1 MSTYDLGDVCRLAV
15 QITDSTG
22 TLANATAVT
31 LTVTLPDGTTS
42 GSLTPTNT
50 ATGVY
55 QYDYTPTAVGRYGVR
70 WVATGT
76 NAGAFTDVF
85 TVLDPAELPVVGLAE
100 AKRYLNVTASTD
112 DEEIRRMLG
121 VATDLCERYTGR
133 ALRRKTVT
141 ESFASDGYASTL
153 VLRQVPALSVSSV
166 SENGTA
172 VASGGYTLRGD
183 LGLLARG
190 SATSPSRWAFG
201 TVAVT
206 YVAGYADPPQVAV
219 EAVLVVLRHLWD
231 TQRGSSAGLPGLGS
245 TDDGYTPGASYALPR
260 RAQELLAPLRVAA
273 IG

>member
-1 MSTYDLGDVCRLAV
+1 
-15 QITDSTG
+15 
-22 TLANATAVT
+22 
-31 LTVTLPDGTTS
+31 
-42 GSLTPTNT
+42 
-50 ATGVY
+50 
-55 QYDYTPTAVGRYGVR
+55 
-70 WVATGT
+70 VATGT

-100 AKRYLNVTASTD
+100 AKRYLNVTATTD

-141 ESFASDGYASTL
+141 ETHLTRGTTADI
-153 VLRQVPALSVSSV
+153 VLRQVPVLSVSSV
-166 SENGTA
+166 TLNGTA
-172 VASGGYTLRGD
+172 VDSSGYTLWNS
-183 LGLLARG
+183 LGLLCRG
-190 SATSPSRWAFG
+190 SVTAAYPWTAGS
-201 TVAVT
+201 VAVT

-231 TQRGSSAGLPGLGS
+231 TQRGSSAGLPGLGN

>member
-1 MSTYDLGDVCRLAV
+1 MSTYDLGDLVPLGVEIRDTEGDLA
-15 QITDSTG
+15 D
-22 TLANATAVT
+22 ATTVT
-31 LTVTLPDGTTS
+31 VTVTLPDGTTS
-42 GSLTPTNT
+42 GPHTVTPSP
-50 ATGVY
+50 TGVY
-55 QYDYTPTAVGRYGVR
+55 QYDYTPSQVGRHGVR

-100 AKRYLNVTASTD
+100 AKRYLNVTSTTD

-133 ALRRKTVT
+133 ALRRKTVS
-141 ESFASDGYASTL
+141 ESHASDGYAAAL
-153 VLRQVPALSVSSV
+153 VLRDVPALSVLSV
-166 SENGTA
+166 SVNGTA
-172 VASGGYTLRGD
+172 STDYTLRGD
-183 LGLLARG
+183 LGLLYAG
-190 SATSPSRWAFG
+190 SATAPSCWAFG

-231 TQRGSSAGLPGLGS
+231 TQRGSSAGLPGLGGG
-245 TDDGYTPGASYALPR
+245 DDGYMPGASYALPR

>member
-133 ALRRKTVT
+133 ALRRKTVS
-141 ESFASDGYASTL
+141 ESFASDGCAPVL
-153 VLRQVPALSVSSV
+153 VLRQVPVLSVSSV

-172 VASGGYTLRGD
+172 VSSYTLRGD

-190 SATSPSRWAFG
+190 SATAPSSWAFG
-201 TVAVT
+201 TVDVT
-206 YVAGYADPPQVAV
+206 YTAGYSDPPAVAV

-231 TQRGSSAGLPGLGS
+231 TQRGSSAGLPGLGG

>member
-1 MSTYDLGDVCRLAV
+1 MSTHDLGDVVTLGVNILDENDALA
-15 QITDSTG
+15 D
-22 TLANATAVT
+22 ATAVT
-31 LTVTLPDGTTS
+31 VTVTLPDGTTS
-42 GSLTPTNT
+42 GPHTVT
-50 ATGVY
+50 ATSTGVY
-55 QYDYTPTAVGRYGVR
+55 SYDYTPTVVGRHGVR

-76 NAGAFTDVF
+76 NASAFTDVF

-100 AKRYLNVTASTD
+100 AKRYLNVTSTSD

-133 ALRRKTVT
+133 ALRRKTVA
-141 ESFASDGYASTL
+141 ESFATDGYASTL
-153 VLRQVPALSVSSV
+153 VLRQVPALSVTSV

-172 VASGGYTLRGD
+172 VTSYTLRGD
-183 LGLLARG
+183 LGLLVRG
-190 SATSPSRWAFG
+190 SAVAPFAWALG
-201 TVAVT
+201 TVDVT

-231 TQRGSSAGLPGLGS
+231 TQTQSARPAFGGANVDDFAPGVRN
-245 TDDGYTPGASYALPR
+245 AFALPR

>member
-1 MSTYDLGDVCRLAV
+1 VSVYDLGDVVPLSVNVRDAAGDLA
-15 QITDSTG
+15 D
-22 TLANATAVT
+22 ATAVT
-31 LTVTLPDGTTS
+31 LVVTLPDGTTS
-42 GSLTPTNT
+42 GSLTPTNS

-55 QYDYTPTAVGRYGVR
+55 TYNYTPSQVGRHGVR

-100 AKRYLNVTASTD
+100 AKRYLNVTATTD

-141 ESFASDGYASTL
+141 ESHPSDGYASTL
-153 VLRQVPALSVSSV
+153 VLRQVPALSVTSV
-166 SENGTA
+166 SENATA
-172 VASGGYTLRGD
+172 VTASGYTLRGD
-183 LGLLARG
+183 LGLLVRG
-190 SATSPSRWAFG
+190 PATAPSTWAFG
-201 TVAVT
+201 TVTVV
-206 YVAGYADPPQVAV
+206 YVAGYADPPAVAT

-231 TQRGSSAGLPGLGS
+231 TQTQSIRPAFGGS
-245 TDDGYTPGASYALPR
+245 DGVDTYSPGAAYALPR
-260 RAQELLAPLRVAA
+260 RAEQLLAPLRLAA